1 MKNHPF
7 IIPFVKK
14 IYFFSVYLYKTCWI
28 FIYIVYNRVQGSE
41 NMVLKKKIK
50 GIKGLITG
58 NPEEIAKYL
67 ASMADTI
74 SLEDADK
81 YIKRIAKTRNTNT
94 LDDFIGELY
103 GYTRQYRVSVDPRYK
118 MESEPYNLYLSSLIQ
133 HLKNDDEFK
142 IDATLVNSLGFYFP
156 EGVEALTS
164 LSEAENLIIKTES
177 VDSMI
182 KFAQSFPNA
191 NKSKLIDTII
201 ESGNARDLLKFM
213 RNVPTTNI
221 SKAEDAIIKL
231 GSAYDMLGFM
241 QQVSGA
247 NKLRLLKEVIFTGN
261 QEAIEY
267 GLKLHIC
274 YEGTLNEYLLENK
287 IVNSDDY
294 VNFLD
299 YTTNEDY
306 ENLLLSLNNVVG
318 KKQTLE
324 FGKKNNSLNNQ
335 VNRAILNRKIIS
347 SVSKENNI
355 KNSLWLINLSLSR
368 SNVSP
373 SVVKDIKE
381 VRENTALYLDLLNR
395 CDPIKYHYYRDA
407 FNNVITFEEADCN
420 YKYYYNHGYNERIE
434 KLKYDSPIVKT
445 LKLK

>member
-1 MKNHPF
+1 MD
-7 IIPFVKK
+7 
-14 IYFFSVYLYKTCWI
+14 
-28 FIYIVYNRVQGSE
+28 
-41 NMVLKKKIK
+41 LKKKIK
-50 GIKGLITG
+50 GIKGLVIG
-58 NPEEIAKYL
+58 DPEEIAKYL
-67 ASMADTI
+67 ASEHDTI
-74 SLEDADK
+74 SLEEADK
-81 YIKRIAKTRNTNT
+81 YIKRIANTRNTDT
-94 LDDFIGELY
+94 IDTFMKELY
-103 GYTRQYRVSVDPRYK
+103 CYHKVYITKIKTSYHIENENYIK
-118 MESEPYNLYLSSLIQ
+118 SETYNFYLSSLIQ

-142 IDATLVNSLGFYFP
+142 IDDTLINSLCITFP
-156 EGVEALTS
+156 KGIEELTS
-164 LSEAENLIIKTES
+164 LSEAENFLIKSGS
-177 VDSMI
+177 VLSMI
-182 KFAQSFPNA
+182 RFANEFPNA
-191 NKSKLIDTII
+191 NISKLVDAII
-201 ESGNARDLLKFM
+201 ESGNTRDLLEFM
-213 RNVPTTNI
+213 RGVPTTNI
-221 SKAEDAIIKL
+221 SKVEDAIIKL
-231 GSAYDMLGFM
+231 GSAYDMLEFM

-247 NKLRLLKEVIFTGN
+247 NKLRLLKEIILTGN
-261 QEAIEY
+261 QAAIKS
-267 GLKLHIC
+267 GLKSYIW

-299 YTTNEDY
+299 HTTNEDY

-324 FGKKNNSLNNQ
+324 FCKKNNSLNNK
-335 VNRAILNRKIIS
+335 VNRAILKHKIIS
-347 SVSKENNI
+347 SVSEEKQQ

-407 FNNVITFEEADCN
+407 FNNVITFEEADRN
-420 YKYYYNHGYNERIE
+420 YKYYYNHDYNERVE

>member
-1 MKNHPF
+1 
-7 IIPFVKK
+7 
-14 IYFFSVYLYKTCWI
+14 
-28 FIYIVYNRVQGSE
+28 
-41 NMVLKKKIK
+41 MVLKKKIK

-133 HLKNDDEFK
+133 HLKNDYEFK

-201 ESGNARDLLKFM
+201 ESGNACDLLKFM

-221 SKAEDAIIKL
+221 SKAEYAI
-231 GSAYDMLGFM
+231 A
-241 QQVSGA
+241 
-247 NKLRLLKEVIFTGN
+247 LK
-261 QEAIEY
+261 
-267 GLKLHIC
+267 KH
-274 YEGTLNEYLLENK
+274 K
-287 IVNSDDY
+287 
-294 VNFLD
+294 
-299 YTTNEDY
+299 
-306 ENLLLSLNNVVG
+306 
-318 KKQTLE
+318 
-324 FGKKNNSLNNQ
+324 
-335 VNRAILNRKIIS
+335 
-347 SVSKENNI
+347 
-355 KNSLWLINLSLSR
+355 
-368 SNVSP
+368 
-373 SVVKDIKE
+373 
-381 VRENTALYLDLLNR
+381 
-395 CDPIKYHYYRDA
+395 
-407 FNNVITFEEADCN
+407 
-420 YKYYYNHGYNERIE
+420 
-434 KLKYDSPIVKT
+434 
-445 LKLK
+445 